1 MRLTTHLTAA
11 GSETPRPLSTI
22 RTSFVAVEKDGRI
35 GLQRDTSRDSSV
47 STTRKV
53 SGEADVQTPPALND
67 KSNVFEK
74 MDSIT
79 SKTSLREQP
88 IPESPRTDSV
98 GPVASQSPKKV
109 PVIKLASQSLPSV
122 DKPLGAANAEPR
134 LGAATSSKG
143 HVNGNGI
150 VASVGVLSEKKNDSV
165 GAKDKDKDKM
175 GEKATFRG
183 HSKNSNTTPST
194 SKATTKILPVSTPKS
209 VSKAPKSPAVAN
221 APKSPVAAVP
231 KLAAKATGKNTLHPE
246 KAAVTPKTNASA
258 PKVGASPAS
267 VKKPPPLHHH
277 SGIGFVKPKV
287 KSPTR
292 PVKLPSSL
300 TTHTA
305 ASGSK
310 VNPSRQSSSR
320 ASGTLQTV
328 DSLGRSP
335 SRISVS
341 TTTTSAPNASG
352 TGHKTLKRQ
361 SSNLNPPRPSLGPP
375 PKPKAKEYPPTRKER
390 EIDEGFLARMMR
402 PTQASSSK
410 TNEKA
415 PLTPPRKKVAPRAS
429 PRSEVKAAP
438 KFVAVPTK
446 TEIPVPSETA
456 AAPAMIAQDIAV
468 IVNEPPTDSVAAEAD
483 LPRESSAT
491 VVSAVEQAGT
501 AEEVISIVQEAEG
514 AASADN
520 DHAAVATQ
528 QELLSQDSM
537 PETELIDDKS
547 LASDGDNQKDHD
559 PTVSEEPSAPDA
571 VETEI
576 KVQTEQAAE
585 IESF

>member
-1 MRLTTHLTAA
+1 MTVA

-109 PVIKLASQSLPSV
+109 PVIKLASQPPSSV
-122 DKPLGAANAEPR
+122 DKPLGAAKSEPK
-134 LGAATSSKG
+134 LGAASSNKS
-143 HVNGNGI
+143 HLNGNGI
-150 VASVGVLSEKKNDSV
+150 VPSSGALSEKKNDSV

-175 GEKATFRG
+175 AEKDASRG
-183 HSKNSNTTPST
+183 VSKNLNTTPFANKT
-194 SKATTKILPVSTPKS
+194 ATKILPSSTPKS
-209 VSKAPKSPAVAN
+209 ASKAPKSPTVAS
-221 APKSPVAAVP
+221 APKSPAAAAP
-231 KLAAKATGKNTLHPE
+231 KHAARATGKNALHPE
-246 KAAVTPKTNASA
+246 KAAITPKTNASA
-258 PKVGASPAS
+258 PKIGTSPAS
-267 VKKPPPLHHH
+267 VKKPPPLHHP
-277 SGIGFVKPKV
+277 SGVGFVKPKV

-292 PVKLPSSL
+292 PVKLPPSL

-310 VNPSRQSSSR
+310 VNPPRQSSSR

-341 TTTTSAPNASG
+341 TTTTSAPNAPG
-352 TGHKTLKRQ
+352 PGHKTLKRQ
-361 SSNLNPPRPSLGPP
+361 SSNISRPRPSLGPP
-375 PKPKAKEYPPTRKER
+375 PKPKAKDYPPTRKER
-390 EIDEGFLARMMR
+390 EVDEGFLARMMR

-415 PLTPPRKKVAPRAS
+415 PLTPPRKKLAPRVS

-438 KFVAVPTK
+438 KFVAIPAK
-446 TEIPVPSETA
+446 TEIAVPNETA
-456 AAPAMIAQDIAV
+456 AAPAVIAQDIGV
-468 IVNEPPTDSVAAEAD
+468 IVNDRPTENAAAEAD
-483 LPRESSAT
+483 LPHETNTT
-491 VVSAVEQAGT
+491 VDSAVEQAET

-514 AASADN
+514 AASVDS
-520 DHAAVATQ
+520 DHPTVAIQ
-528 QELLSQDSM
+528 QELVSQDSM
-537 PETELIDDKS
+537 PETELIDDES
-547 LASDGDNQKDHD
+547 PASDGDNLKDHD
-559 PTVSEEPSAPDA
+559 PAVSEESIVPDA
-571 VETEI
+571 VDTGI